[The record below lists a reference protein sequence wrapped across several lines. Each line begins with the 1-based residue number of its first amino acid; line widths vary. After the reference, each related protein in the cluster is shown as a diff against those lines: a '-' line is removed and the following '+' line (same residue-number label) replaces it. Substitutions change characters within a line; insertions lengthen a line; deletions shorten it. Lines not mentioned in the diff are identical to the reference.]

1 MKSIIYLS
9 LTALL
14 LVTLTLQG
22 CTPAVV
28 GGGAAVGAS
37 AVHDRRTVGT
47 SVEDQNIEIKALH
60 MKLQDNE
67 LKDHMNVSV
76 TSYNMVVL
84 LTGQATSPEISE
96 RYANMVG
103 SIDRVRRVVNEIKIE
118 PSASF
123 MEGSGDSY
131 LTAKVKVKL
140 FDIKVPGFDPT
151 RVKVV
156 TEKGVVYLMG
166 LVSHQEA
173 DLVVEKVRNINGVN
187 KVVKVFEYLTPNS

>member
-1 MKSIIYLS
+1 MKSKIYLG
-9 LTALL
+9 LTAFL
-14 LVTLTLQG
+14 LVAVSLQG

-60 MKLQDNE
+60 MKLQDDE
-67 LKDHMNVSV
+67 LKNNMDVSV

-84 LTGQATSPEISE
+84 LTGQATSPEISG
-96 RYANMVG
+96 RYTTMVG
-103 SIDRVRRVVNEIKIE
+103 SIDRVRRVVNEIEIA

-123 MEGSGDSY
+123 LEGSGDSY

-140 FDIKVPGFDPT
+140 FDIKIPGFDPT

-173 DLVVEKVRNINGVN
+173 DMVVEKVRHIRGVN
-187 KVVKVFEYLTPNS
+187 KVVKVFEYLDSNS

>member
-1 MKSIIYLS
+1 MKSIFYLG

-14 LVTLTLQG
+14 LATVTLQG

-47 SVEDQNIEIKALH
+47 SLEDQNIEIKALH
-60 MKLQDNE
+60 MKLQDPQ
-67 LKDHMNVSV
+67 LKDHMSVSV

-84 LTGQATSPEISE
+84 LTGQAASADLSE
-96 RYANMVG
+96 RYASMVG
-103 SIDRVRRVVNEIKIE
+103 NIQRVRRVVNEIE
-118 PSASF
+118 VGSSQSLL
-123 MEGSGDSY
+123 EGSGDSY

-156 TEKGVVYLMG
+156 TERGVVYLMG
-166 LVSHQEA
+166 LVSYQEA
-173 DLVVEKVRNINGVN
+173 DLVVEKVRNIRGVN
-187 KVVKVFEYLTPNS
+187 KVVKVFEYLAPTG

>member
-1 MKSIIYLS
+1 MKSKIYLG
-9 LTALL
+9 LTAFL
-14 LVTLTLQG
+14 LVAVSLQG

-60 MKLQDNE
+60 MKLQDDE
-67 LKDHMNVSV
+67 LKNNLDVSV

-84 LTGQATSPEISE
+84 LTGQATSPEVSE
-96 RYANMVG
+96 RYARMVG
-103 SIDRVRRVVNEIKIE
+103 GIDRVRRVVNEIKIE
-118 PSASF
+118 RSASF

-140 FDIKVPGFDPT
+140 FDIKIPGFDPT
-151 RVKVV
+151 RIKVV

-173 DLVVEKVRNINGVN
+173 DMVVEKVRHINGVH
-187 KVVKVFEYLTPNS
+187 KVVKVFEYLNSNS

>member
-1 MKSIIYLS
+1 MKSIFYLG

-14 LVTLTLQG
+14 LVTFTLQG
-22 CTPAVV
+22 CSPAVV

-60 MKLQDNE
+60 MKLQDDQ
-67 LKDHMNVSV
+67 LKNNMNVSV

-96 RYANMVG
+96 RYATMVG
-103 SIDRVRRVVNEIKIE
+103 GINRVRRVVNEIKIE

-140 FDIKVPGFDPT
+140 FDIKLPGFDPT

-156 TEKGVVYLMG
+156 SEKGVVYLMG
-166 LVSHQEA
+166 LVSHREA
-173 DLVVEKVRNINGVN
+173 DLVVEKVRNIRGVN
-187 KVVKVFEYLTPNS
+187 KVVKVFEYLAPTG